1 MKNKLP
7 NDQFLNFNVTINDG
21 FDGDEFDMSL
31 TTDEMLINGSRV
43 NMEGEGD
50 QVCYLPFFSQ
60 DAIVNRWIFG
70 SAILS
75 KYYMVFD

>member
-21 FDGDEFDMSL
+21 FYGDEFDMSL

-43 NMEGEGD
+43 NM
-50 QVCYLPFFSQ
+50 
-60 DAIVNRWIFG
+60 
-70 SAILS
+70 
-75 KYYMVFD
+75 